1 MTPLS
6 DIEKL
11 EQAIADDAERC
22 HAYFFH
28 ASEENKNAASAA
40 REYRNDLLF
49 RLAPSLIADWKQ
61 MRGDLQY
68 ARDTMNEILRKYQP
82 AGSPPPGG
90 LEIGV
95 SYTVGVMADKI
106 ERLTKEL
113 DEAYELVAQ
122 KVDGLS
128 EYTKYSKDF
137 IADLIRGLKAK
148 EE

>member
-1 MTPLS
+1 MLTVIE

-11 EQAIADDAERC
+11 ERLLAELKNT
-22 HAYFFH
+22 YGT
-28 ASEENKNAASAA
+28 EN
-40 REYRNDLLF
+40 Y
-49 RLAPSLIADWKQ
+49 RLARDIFCDGAETIILSFIADWKE
-61 MRGDLQY
+61 MRG
-68 ARDTMNEILRKYQP
+68 E
-82 AGSPPPGG
+82 
-90 LEIGV
+90 
-95 SYTVGVMADKI
+95 I

>member
-61 MRGDLQY
+61 MRG
-68 ARDTMNEILRKYQP
+68 E
-82 AGSPPPGG
+82 
-90 LEIGV
+90 
-95 SYTVGVMADKI
+95 I

-113 DEAYELVAQ
+113 DEAYERVAHVCDISVEQ
-122 KVDGLS
+122 ITALDPS
-128 EYTKYSKDF
+128 SPRINEAQA
-137 IADLIRGLKAK
+137 IAAVIRNLKAK
-148 EE
+148 EPKP